1 MVRRVYYTKA
11 PKYYAEQ
18 TYYTT
23 TTAAPVYY
31 TKAPKYYAEPTYYTT
46 TTAAPVY
53 YTEAPKYDA
62 EPTYYTP
69 PERGGESIRGN
80 VFSPSAAQPTVRAT
94 QPPVP
99 LRCLAPEGIPPP
111 DVNWQKNGVTVE
123 QLDRQVMY
131 LLFFTNNSNLQNAHF
146 SFFSCLRDRFYIHI
160 HCPNGTSITSQHH
173 YTVHYMYLLLFT
185 NNWQRVLF
193 LVKGGEVD

>member
-53 YTEAPKYDA
+53 YTKAPKYHA

-69 PERGGESIRGN
+69 PERGGGINKRKRFLPLCCPANCSGN
-80 VFSPSAAQPTVRAT
+80 SASSSSSLPGPWGDPAARRQLAEEWGDRRAT
-94 QPPVP
+94 WSSGYVF
-99 LRCLAPEGIPPP
+99 A
-111 DVNWQKNGVTVE
+111 VFHK
-123 QLDRQVMY
+123 
-131 LLFFTNNSNLQNAHF
+131 
-146 SFFSCLRDRFYIHI
+146 
-160 HCPNGTSITSQHH
+160 
-173 YTVHYMYLLLFT
+173 
-185 NNWQRVLF
+185 
-193 LVKGGEVD
+193 

>member
-69 PERGGESIRGN
+69 PERGGGESIRGN
-80 VFSPSAAQPTVRAT
+80 VFSPSAAQPTVPAT

-131 LLFFTNNSNLQNAHF
+131 LLFFTNNSNLQNAQF
-146 SFFSCLRDRFYIHI
+146 SFFSCLRDRFYTHI

-173 YTVHYMYLLLFT
+173 YTVHYMYCCYSQITGKEFCFWL
-185 NNWQRVLF
+185 
-193 LVKGGEVD
+193 KGGR